1 MKPLQIAI
9 DGPVASGKSS
19 VAARL
24 AKRLGCAFLDTG
36 ALYRAV
42 AWLALAR
49 GLPLDDEARIV
60 ELLER
65 EPPAIRFD
73 ERSARA
79 VIEAGGREL
88 DRELFS
94 PEVARAVSPIAA
106 MRRVRARLVP
116 IQRDFADERNV
127 VMAGRDIGTVIL
139 PHALAKFYLTAS
151 LDARVERRYRQVA
164 ARGLSVEPAAL
175 RKQIEQRDA
184 RDSNREASPLAAAP
198 DAVTIDTTE
207 LTLEQVVDELERR
220 VRALAGDE
228 RWLPKSAADA

>member
-1 MKPLQIAI
+1 MKHLQIAI

-19 VAARL
+19 AAARL
-24 AKRLGCAFLDTG
+24 AKRLDCAFLDTG

-49 GLPLDDEARIV
+49 GLPVDDEARVV

-73 ERSARA
+73 ERSERA
-79 VIEAGGREL
+79 VIEADGCEL

-94 PEVARAVSPIAA
+94 PDVARAVSPIAA
-106 MRRVRARLVP
+106 MPRVRACLVP
-116 IQRDFADERNV
+116 IQRDFAAKRDV

-139 PHALAKFYLTAS
+139 PHATAKFYLTAS
-151 LDARVERRYRQVA
+151 LEARVERRYRQLS
-164 ARGLSVEPAAL
+164 ARGVNVERATL

-198 DAVTIDTTE
+198 DAVTIDTTK
-207 LTLEQVVDELERR
+207 LALEQVVDELERH
-220 VRALAGDE
+220 VRRLTGDQ
-228 RWLPKSAADA
+228 RQGRQPAADA